1 MVVWVPDWPV
11 HCLVVDLQ
19 PGGAGAVVHAERIE
33 VTSGA
38 ARRAG
43 VRSGMSVREATY
55 LCPDLIC
62 LPRDPDREARAF
74 GAVVD
79 AFDSVAAGV
88 ECVRPGVARCRARG
102 PARWHG
108 SEEAAAS
115 ALVSAIEESVG
126 VECFVGIADGP
137 VASLEAAREGR
148 IVPTGESRSFLGRIP
163 LDRAL
168 WAVPVAMTD
177 RAADAIELLTGL
189 GVHTCADFLA
199 LGRGRV
205 CERFGDVGEQL
216 WNLAS
221 GGDSAIT
228 LAGRIQPDVTMECV
242 IDVGGDSID
251 TMIVPIQRIARDL
264 SQRLG
269 RGGLVSQTLRIDVED
284 AGGGQRTRTWS
295 GCDVCVSD
303 DVALRVRW
311 TLAGWTSGIEGP
323 SGAVTCI
330 RVTACDPRVGR
341 SASALWGRSDRERDV
356 SRSVVRIQGMAGP
369 DSLLIPRVQ
378 GGYDPRS
385 RVVMARWGSEPLLR
399 PREGAWEGRIDQPP
413 ATLFD
418 EPVRVRIVGAS
429 GAFDDVR
436 VDHRG
441 ALSAAPTYLVTSRDA
456 SQCATGVG
464 RRVAI
469 ARVEGPWP
477 VGGRWW
483 AEERPR
489 AYMRALLEDG
499 RDILLVWQ
507 EGQWAMEGLAQ

>member
-1 MVVWVPDWPV
+1 M
-11 HCLVVDLQ
+11 
-19 PGGAGAVVHAERIE
+19 A
-33 VTSGA
+33 
-38 ARRAG
+38 
-43 VRSGMSVREATY
+43 
-55 LCPDLIC
+55 
-62 LPRDPDREARAF
+62 
-74 GAVVD
+74 
-79 AFDSVAAGV
+79 
-88 ECVRPGVARCRARG
+88 
-102 PARWHG
+102 
-108 SEEAAAS
+108 
-115 ALVSAIEESVG
+115 
-126 VECFVGIADGP
+126 
-137 VASLEAAREGR
+137 
-148 IVPTGESRSFLGRIP
+148 
-163 LDRAL
+163 
-168 WAVPVAMTD
+168 D

-205 CERFGDVGEQL
+205 CERFGDIGEVL

-228 LAGRIQPDVTMECV
+228 LAGRIQPDITMECA
-242 IDVGGDSID
+242 IDAGGDSID
-251 TMIVPIQRIARDL
+251 TMMVPIQRVARAL

-269 RGGLVSQTLRIDVED
+269 QGGLVSQTLRIDVED
-284 AGGGQRTRTWS
+284 GGGGQRTRTWS
-295 GCDVCVSD
+295 GCDVCAFD

-369 DSLLIPRVQ
+369 DALLMPRVQ

-399 PREGAWEGRIDQPP
+399 PREGAWDGRISQPP

-441 ALSAAPTYLVTSRDA
+441 ALSAAPAYLVSERDA
-456 SQCATGVG
+456 SQSVSVRG

-483 AEERPR
+483 VQERPR

-499 RDILLVWQ
+499 RDVLLVWK
-507 EGQWAMEGLAQ
+507 EGEWAIEGLAQ

>member
-115 ALVSAIEESVG
+115 ALVSAIEEAVG

-163 LDRAL
+163 LDCAL

-177 RAADAIELLTGL
+177 RAANAIELLTGL

-251 TMIVPIQRIARDL
+251 TMMVPIGRIARDL

-295 GCDVCVSD
+295 GCDLCVPD

-311 TLAGWTSGIEGP
+311 TLAGWTSGVEGP
-323 SGAVTCI
+323 GGAVTCI
-330 RVTACDPRVGR
+330 RVTACDPRVGHG
-341 SASALWGRSDRERDV
+341 AAALWGRSDRERDV

-369 DSLLIPRVQ
+369 DALLIPRVQ